1 MVHEVQMGKLR
12 KRMSFSRI
20 DEVLDMPDLIEV
32 QKNSYRR
39 FLETD
44 LREVLADVSPITD
57 YNGNLVL
64 EFVDYS
70 LDEPKDSVEKCRERD
85 KTYAAPLK
93 VFVRLKNRETGE
105 IKESDVF
112 MGDFPLMTDHGT
124 FIINGAER
132 VIVSQ
137 LVRSPGVYFDCTL
150 DKAGKPLYSSQIIP
164 NRGAWLEYET
174 DSNDVLWV
182 RIDRARKL
190 PLTILLR
197 ALGYGTDAEIINLLG
212 EDERLQATIDKGDN
226 AKSREEG
233 LIEIYKRQKPGEPA
247 SLESATNL
255 FNSLFYDPKRYD
267 LMRVGR
273 YKFNKKLSIATRI
286 NNQIAGEDIVN
297 PQSGEVMVK
306 KGDRIGLETA
316 RAVQNAGVNA
326 VWVDVEGTLRKVIG
340 NNFVDAHAYLPFD
353 PKEAGILEM
362 VHLPTL
368 KEIISSVEPD
378 QLMDAVRENVASL
391 VPKHILADDIVASV
405 SYMLGL
411 PYGLGFTD
419 DIDHLGNRRLR
430 SVGELLQNQIRIG
443 MSRLDRV
450 VRERMNTQ
458 DSVDVKPGDLI
469 NIRPVSAASSWI
481 NPTRWLN

>member
-1 MVHEVQMGKLR
+1 MVHEVHMGKLR
-12 KRMSFSRI
+12 ERMSFSRI
-20 DEVLDMPDLIEV
+20 DEVLEMPNLIEV
-32 QKNSYRR
+32 QKNSYQR
-39 FLETD
+39 FLDTD
-44 LREVLADVSPITD
+44 LREVLADVSPVTD

-70 LDEPKDSVEKCRERD
+70 LDEPKNSVARCRERD
-85 KTYAAPLK
+85 MTYAAPLK
-93 VFVRLKNRETGE
+93 VFVRLKNKETGE

-137 LVRSPGVYFDCTL
+137 LVRSPGVYFDMGR
-150 DKAGKPLYSSQIIP
+150 DKAGKELYSAQIIP

-190 PLTILLR
+190 PITVILR
-197 ALGYGTDAEIINLLG
+197 ALGYGTDAEIIDLMG
-212 EDERLQATIDKGDN
+212 EDDRLMATIQKGDN
-226 AKSREEG
+226 AKTREEG
-233 LIEIYKRQKPGEPA
+233 LVEIYKRQKPGEPA
-247 SLESATNL
+247 SVESATNL
-255 FNSLFYDPKRYD
+255 FNSLFFDPKRYD

-273 YKFNKKLSIATRI
+273 YKYNKKLSIATRI
-286 NNQIAGEDIVN
+286 NGHEAAEDIVN
-297 PQSGEVMVK
+297 PQTGEVMVK
-306 KGDRIGLETA
+306 KGETISLDTA

-326 VWVDVEGTLRKVIG
+326 VWLNCEGLTRKVVG
-340 NNFVDAHAYLPFD
+340 NNFVDASCFLPFD

-368 KEIISSVEPD
+368 KEIMASVEPD
-378 QLMDAVRENVASL
+378 QLMEAVRENVAAL
-391 VPKHILADDIVASV
+391 VPKHIIPDDIVS
-405 SYMLGL
+405 SINYMLGL
-411 PYGLGFTD
+411 PFGIGSID

-443 MSRLDRV
+443 LSRLGAYG
-450 VRERMNTQ
+450 
-458 DSVDVKPGDLI
+458 SAPPGG
-469 NIRPVSAASSWI
+469 SAD
-481 NPTRWLN
+481 T